1 MPKFDMIKSEASELK
16 FLSELKKIGLK
27 DNIKQLYEPLKQTLS
42 QSKNP
47 RLVRQYE
54 YLLKTLNNKHEISK
68 SK

>member
-1 MPKFDMIKSEASELK
+1 MIKSEASELK